1 MRMKTIG
8 IDARFYGQ
16 ESRGLG
22 RYTRMLLKHLEHQD
36 KDNRYIVYLGK
47 NNFREYRPENR
58 NFIKKEIDIP
68 WYSIKE
74 QIIFPFIIN
83 QREIDL
89 MHFPH
94 FNLPV
99 IYTGRFVVTIHD
111 LILLEYPTE
120 KATTLD
126 PIRYAIKN
134 IGYKAVLQKAIT
146 RSQRII
152 TVSNFTKRDILRH
165 FPLIEKKIK
174 VIYEACELKSKPCGE
189 HGDALKS
196 DSGNSGNIKTKNE
209 QIPYILYVGGA
220 YPHKNL
226 ESLVRAFHLL
236 KKTPQYERFYLYLVG
251 GDDYFYKRVKDIVA
265 REQISHVVFPGLVS
279 ESNLRKLYCE
289 ARLFVFPSFYEGFG
303 LPPLEAMAHGVP
315 VASSSAGSLP
325 EILQDAACY
334 FNPYDISDIAK
345 AMDTVLSDRYL
356 VETLK
361 KKGMNRVKEFS
372 WEKTAA
378 ETLAVYKSILGQ

>member
-1 MRMKTIG
+1 
-8 IDARFYGQ
+8 
-16 ESRGLG
+16 
-22 RYTRMLLKHLEHQD
+22 MLLKHLERQD
-36 KDNRYIVYLGK
+36 KTNRYVVFLGK
-47 NNFREYRPENR
+47 KNFQQYKPENR
-58 NFIKKEIDIP
+58 NFIKKEVDIP
-68 WYSIKE
+68 WYSVKE
-74 QIIFPFIIN
+74 QIVFPFFIN
-83 QREIDL
+83 RREIDL

-94 FNLPV
+94 FNMPV
-99 IYTGRFVVTIHD
+99 MYAGRFVVTIHD

-134 IGYKAVLQKAIT
+134 IGYKAVLYKAIAK
-146 RSQRII
+146 SQKII

-165 FPLIEKKIK
+165 FPSIESKIE

-189 HGDALKS
+189 HGDALKL
-196 DSGNSGNIKTKNE
+196 DSGNSGNTKTKNE

-236 KKTPQYERFYLYLVG
+236 KKNSQYENFYLYLVG
-251 GDDYFYKRVKDIVA
+251 GDDYFYKKIKDIVA
-265 REQISHVVFPGLVS
+265 QEKISRVIFPGLVN
-279 ESNLRKLYCE
+279 ESRLRQLYCE

-315 VASSSAGSLP
+315 VVSSSAGSLP

-334 FNPYDISDIAK
+334 FNPYDISDMTR
-345 AMDTVLSDRYL
+345 AMDAVLSDQDQA
-356 VETLK
+356 ETLV
-361 KKGMNRVKEFS
+361 KKGKDRVKEFS
-372 WEKTAA
+372 WEKAAA